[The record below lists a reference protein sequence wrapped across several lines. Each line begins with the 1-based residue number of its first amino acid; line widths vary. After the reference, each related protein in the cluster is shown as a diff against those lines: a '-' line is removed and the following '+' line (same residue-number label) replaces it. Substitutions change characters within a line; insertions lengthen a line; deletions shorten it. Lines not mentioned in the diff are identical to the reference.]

1 MKYLKVSSM
10 KPRTT
15 LTNFIKTVKMNEM
28 KSEIKQK
35 KTMARRIL
43 LIHKVTRIRNQTEK
57 DHGQEDPAHSQS
69 EENKDNT
76 QNENKQT
83 QNDSSLQNTPN
94 ENEENQDNSN
104 TQNTPN
110 EMEGTQDDTSNK
122 YYPVEKLVK
131 AKLISGKKH
140 FLVK

>member
-1 MKYLKVSSM
+1 MKYLKVSLM

-69 EENKDNT
+69 
-76 QNENKQT
+76 
-83 QNDSSLQNTPN
+83 DSDQK
-94 ENEENQDNSN
+94 SN
-104 TQNTPN
+104 RKRSWPGGSCSFT
-110 EMEGTQDDTSNK
+110 K
-122 YYPVEKLVK
+122 
-131 AKLISGKKH
+131 
-140 FLVK
+140 